1 MRKLFL
7 ILTIVC
13 LLATLTII
21 NAIPVSAGTLT
32 ITPPVG
38 SQEEPPPGQ
47 EEPPPGQEEPPSGP
61 VLTPIDVEIPVWARE
76 DLSGVAELNPILEYV
91 MDQEIPDPHD
101 PGRPTD
107 PGPPDTEPP
116 DTEPPPDL
124 QP

>member
-38 SQEEPPPGQ
+38 GQEEPPPGQAEPPPGQ
-47 EEPPPGQEEPPSGP
+47 EEPVPGITTIE
-61 VLTPIDVEIPVWARE
+61 VEIPVVAGE

-91 MDQEIPDPHD
+91 GDAASP
-101 PGRPTD
+101 
-107 PGPPDTEPP
+107 EP
-116 DTEPPPDL
+116 EPPPAE
-124 QP
+124 PEPPPAEPEPPPEPEP